1 MDFSPIEFYF
11 ERILSYN
18 LLKVA
23 LELFLIGL
31 VVWWVVNFLEGTRGA
46 RLFRGVFFIL
56 VIGSLVLNLIV
67 EQFDFERIEFLYNG
81 FLLAVLIM
89 AVAAFQPELRR
100 ALIRIGQTG
109 FANSPNRRIAR
120 AVDEIVSAVEHMSIS
135 HTGAIMVIEEQVGLK
150 EYIETGV
157 KIDAVITAQLIETI
171 FYEGTPLHDMAV
183 VIRGDRI
190 IAAGVQLPLAER
202 GTVELVEL
210 GSRHRAA
217 IGISLTTDAT
227 VIVVSEET
235 GIISVATDGN
245 LNRKIAPA
253 TLSVLLSKAVKD
265 TPSMGKVLHSDSE
278 FEDEK
283 EGGKGDL

>member
-1 MDFSPIEFYF
+1 MDFSPILFYL

-18 LLKVA
+18 PLKVA
-23 LELFLIGL
+23 VELILIGM

-56 VIGSLVLNLIV
+56 VSGSLVLKLVV
-67 EQFDFERIEFLYNG
+67 EQFNFERIEYLYNG

-100 ALIRIGQTG
+100 ALIKIGQTG
-109 FANSPNRRIAR
+109 FANSSNRRLAN
-120 AVDEIVSAVEHMSIS
+120 AVSQIVDAIEHLSLS
-135 HTGAIMVIEEQVGLK
+135 RTGAIIVIEEQVGLK

-157 KIDAVITAQLIETI
+157 KIDAEVTSQLLETI

-183 VIRGDRI
+183 VVRSDRI
-190 IAAGVQLPLAER
+190 VAAGVQLPLAER

-217 IGISLTTDAT
+217 IGISMTTDAT

-235 GIISVATDGN
+235 GIVSVATDGKLDRKVQTEN
-245 LNRKIAPA
+245 LR
-253 TLSVLLSKAVKD
+253 TLLSMAVKD
-265 TPSMGKVLHSDSE
+265 TPVLGRILKSQATLK
-278 FEDEK
+278 DEQ
-283 EGGKGDL
+283 EG

>member
-1 MDFSPIEFYF
+1 MDFSPIVFYF
-11 ERILSYN
+11 ERILSN
-18 LLKVA
+18 NPLKVA
-23 LELFLIGL
+23 IELFMIGM
-31 VVWWVVNFLEGTRGA
+31 VVWWVINFLEGTRGA

-56 VIGSLVLNLIV
+56 VIGFLVLKLVV
-67 EQFDFERIEFLYNG
+67 EQFNFERIEYLYNG

-109 FANSPNRRIAR
+109 FVGSSNRRLAM
-120 AVDEIVSAVEHMSIS
+120 AVDQIVDSVEHMSLGRV
-135 HTGAIMVIEEQVGLK
+135 GAIMVIEEQIGLK

-157 KIDAVITAQLIETI
+157 KIDAEITSQLLETI

-190 IAAGVQLPLAER
+190 VAAGVQLPLAER
-202 GTVELVEL
+202 GSVELVEL

-235 GIISVATDGN
+235 GIISVATDGK
-245 LNRKIAPA
+245 LNRKISPQMLRAF
-253 TLSVLLSKAVKD
+253 LSKAVKD
-265 TPSMGKVLHSDSE
+265 TPSMGKIQQDHADMK
-278 FEDEK
+278 DEK
-283 EGGKGDL
+283 EE

>member
-1 MDFSPIEFYF
+1 MDFSPISFYF
-11 ERILSYN
+11 ERISSYN
-18 LLKVA
+18 PIKVA
-23 LELFLIGL
+23 VELILIGL

-56 VIGSLVLNLIV
+56 VTGSLILKLVV
-67 EQFDFERIEFLYNG
+67 EQFNFERIEYLYNG

-109 FANSPNRRIAR
+109 FMTASG
-120 AVDEIVSAVEHMSIS
+120 SHFSQAVEQIVEAIERMSTS
-135 HTGAIMVIEEQVGLK
+135 RTGAIIVVEEQIGLK

-157 KIDAVITAQLIETI
+157 KIDAIITAQLLETI

-190 IAAGVQLPLAER
+190 VAAGVQLPLAER
-202 GTVELVEL
+202 GTVDLLEL

-217 IGISLTTDAT
+217 IGLSLTTDAT
-227 VIVVSEET
+227 IIVVSEET
-235 GIISVATDGN
+235 GIISIATDGK
-245 LNRKIAPA
+245 LDRKIQPEQ
-253 TLSVLLSKAVKD
+253 LRQLLKKAVND
-265 TPSMGKVLHSDSE
+265 NPIVGKIRKSHAAIIE
-278 FEDEK
+278 ARE
-283 EGGKGDL
+283 